1 MNDNLNERKVERPR
15 IKEQMKIDVLI
26 IPALVILIIMLL
38 MVAVQQRNSI
48 EQYQEAVSYLE
59 ADRELVMDSYGELQ
73 ASVDFSKQV
82 LGEIDLT
89 YIEEIP
95 EGVDMRIQLV
105 LQALIGGI
113 GQ

>member
-1 MNDNLNERKVERPR
+1 
-15 IKEQMKIDVLI
+15 
-26 IPALVILIIMLL
+26 
-38 MVAVQQRNSI
+38 
-48 EQYQEAVSYLE
+48 
-59 ADRELVMDSYGELQ
+59 MDSYGELQ

>member
-1 MNDNLNERKVERPR
+1 MNDKLNERKVERPR

-48 EQYQEAVSYLE
+48 EQYQEAVLYLE
-59 ADRELVMDSYGELQ
+59 ADRELVMDSYEELQ